1 MKESAIVRLRKGI
14 KANSVSLY
22 TLQEDFIMAENILIV
37 FRRMKR
43 AQQVSYTIK
52 YGHVQNKAN
61 YR

>member
-1 MKESAIVRLRKGI
+1 
-14 KANSVSLY
+14 
-22 TLQEDFIMAENILIV
+22 MAENILIV